1 MNRKKVYG
9 TIALL
14 VVLMM
19 TACGQQDS
27 AQLEETGQSY
37 LEKEDYEDAAEAFS
51 AAIESGPKEI
61 EGYIGLIRAYAGM
74 QDYASAAN
82 AVDEAFDLINAS
94 EADLTEEELDDF
106 AEAAAG
112 VYENLDDAE
121 RQYAFWTSL
130 FEFVLEDSGSAVIE
144 RGAASLVQLGQ
155 TYMEAED
162 YGQAADAYEKA
173 IELAPSESDYY
184 LELAESL
191 IAQGNYKEG
200 IAALENGYD
209 ETGDGTLDA
218 RMAEAQEEWLAVL
231 TDELADIVDQ
241 IEVQY
246 TVDDVQLGVTEMEEI
261 SETYGDR
268 DGVKLS
274 YFTYEDVSHLSTVMS
289 YYGKNGNEV
298 AEGYEEGDIDFYF
311 ESMYVSHTDAHTV
324 DIANPDFL
332 CAGSLRVGDD
342 YADALALYGLEGT
355 SQLCVDGSYILEQTE
370 GGKRL
375 YLFADEEGN
384 ESFWYYEEDGELM
397 IEAVDGKIHK
407 ISMTKY

>member
-9 TIALL
+9 LIALL
-14 VVLMM
+14 MALTM
-19 TACGQQDS
+19 TACGQRDS
-27 AQLEETGQSY
+27 AQLEEAGQSY

-51 AAIESGPKEI
+51 AALETEPET
-61 EGYIGLIRAYAGM
+61 EAYIGLIRAYSGM
-74 QDYASAAN
+74 QDYASAAS
-82 AVDEAFDLINAS
+82 AVDEAFDFINAS
-94 EADLTEEELDDF
+94 EIDLSQEELDDF
-106 AEAAAG
+106 AEAAADA
-112 VYENLDDAE
+112 YENLDDAE

-130 FEFVLEDSGSAVIE
+130 SGLVSEDSVGAVIE
-144 RGAASLVQLGQ
+144 RGAASLAQLGQ
-155 TYMEAED
+155 TYMEEED
-162 YGQAADAYEKA
+162 YGLAADAWEKA
-173 IELAPSESDYY
+173 IELAQSEPDYY
-184 LELAESL
+184 LGLAESL
-191 IAQGNYKEG
+191 IAQENYQEG
-200 IAALENGYD
+200 IAALENGYE
-209 ETGDGTLDA
+209 ETGDGTLEA
-218 RMAEAQEEWLAVL
+218 RIEEAQEEWLAVL
-231 TDELADIVDQ
+231 TDELADIVDR

-261 SETYGDR
+261 SETYGDW

-311 ESMYVSHTDAHTV
+311 ESMYVSHTVVHTV
-324 DIANPDFL
+324 EIANPDFL

-342 YADALALYGLEGT
+342 YADALELYGLEGA
-355 SQLCVDGSYILEQTE
+355 SQLCVDGSYTLEQTE